1 MRMLLCDRIPLP
13 IEHVWD
19 FRWADKE
26 YNQPFLNFPA
36 PFIDSLR
43 CQPKQ
48 LAFFSPKLHHGGS
61 ASPITGSATARVLL
75 LTAVRYSFLPDW
87 AQNCFAALLKAV
99 WASRHHVLFC
109 HFLPA
114 ILRHQEPRTDSL
126 QSPAMVRSYSFW
138 QSRSLHIQRI
148 PYQEAT
154 AER

>member
-61 ASPITGSATARVLL
+61 ASPITGSATAQDTVFCLTGPKTVLQ
-75 LTAVRYSFLPDW
+75 RYSKQCGHHGIMCCSVTF
-87 AQNCFAALLKAV
+87 CLLSCGTRNHARIHFNLQP
-99 WASRHHVLFC
+99 WWDPTASDRAEVCISRGFRTKK
-109 HFLPA
+109 PQ
-114 ILRHQEPRTDSL
+114 LRDSWRAPR
-126 QSPAMVRSYSFW
+126 A
-138 QSRSLHIQRI
+138 
-148 PYQEAT
+148 
-154 AER
+154 